1 MGTKN
6 NPGNFDCYKNA
17 HPDEPMFVLLG
28 RDPVAASLVSLWAD
42 AREAVKPGDPKVR
55 EAKDCATNMLIWCAH
70 EAKRW
75 PSHALKLMPF
85 DMLAS
90 ELRKRGATVIP
101 PSPPDHEL
109 LVQAWRGLAKPKVS
123 K

>member
-28 RDPVAASLVSLWAD
+28 RDPVAASLVFLWAD
-42 AREAVKPGDPKVR
+42 AREALKPGDPKVR

-75 PSHALKLMPF
+75 PSHVLELIPF
-85 DMLAS
+85 EMLAA
-90 ELRKRGATVIP
+90 ELRRRGATVVP
-101 PSPPDHEL
+101 PSS
-109 LVQAWRGLAKPKVS
+109 QK
-123 K
+123 